1 MRIKAR
7 LICHSTIQFSAMSIA
22 SILEAIDQQ
31 ISDLQRVRGLLS
43 AGPLVG
49 GKRRG
54 RPPGSTKVKTISAHA
69 GVPAKRKKRKMSAEG
84 RARIVAAQKAR
95 WAKSRKSAKA

>member
-1 MRIKAR
+1 
-7 LICHSTIQFSAMSIA
+7 MSIA
-22 SILEAIDQQ
+22 SILEAIDEQ

-43 AGPLVG
+43 AAAPVT

-54 RPPGSTKVKTISAHA
+54 RPPGRAKAIAAHA
-69 GVPAKRKKRKMSAEG
+69 SVPGQRKKRKMSAEG

-95 WAKSRKSAKA
+95 WARIRKSAKV